1 MEELTMAL
9 SPRLTVASQNFNTN
23 ASFLKQG
30 LAGLNDADWL
40 TRPND
45 HSNHIL
51 WIVGHLAWS
60 RSMVLGRLGDKWT
73 KPWMCLYARGAKCV
87 ESQDAPTPAEMMEA
101 WEESCSRLHAALE
114 AASDDMLDA
123 PAPQPGPPSADGRL
137 CGTVNFMALHETYHV
152 GQAAYV
158 RSWLGKPGVMG

>member
-1 MEELTMAL
+1 MAL

>member
-1 MEELTMAL
+1 MAL

-123 PAPQPGPPSADGRL
+123 PAPQPGPPSPDGKL